1 MALEMYDTVKS
12 TEGRL
17 LAVPKHGGT
26 AEEIKSLT
34 PVLSAYLYTS
44 AGISVG
50 NQTIKT
56 ALDTLEGLTMQRAE
70 QTVALRSAV
79 TTSVISKIYDRN
91 GSSETFSVPTCVY
104 IDLGSHDSEVVRVNE
119 YGWSL
124 LSEER
129 KIASDSNQE
138 YPAAPLFRRTPT
150 IRPLPVPDRSTNG
163 RDH

>member
-79 TTSVISKIYDRN
+79 TTSVISKIYDRIVAPAHRTAP
-91 GSSETFSVPTCVY
+91 EPLQRHLAAA
-104 IDLGSHDSEVVRVNE
+104 DL
-119 YGWSL
+119 
-124 LSEER
+124 
-129 KIASDSNQE
+129 ASQTVCS
-138 YPAAPLFRRTPT
+138 
-150 IRPLPVPDRSTNG
+150 
-163 RDH
+163 